1 MPDNRTHSS
10 RKNTDYDVI
19 IFLSQIMKF
28 VYILNCKNNLV
39 EFCKINSERYDVL
52 ISLTS
57 FTLKEGLLPV
67 EFDIYKIE
75 NLINTLLYERSL
87 EPLDIPDYEGRF
99 SEDEIFE
106 FRIFK
111 EINLKLCNTGFDN
124 KIIFLI
130 NIYESILK
138 DESPYFLMF
147 TKYLGAVGR
156 RNG

>member
-1 MPDNRTHSS
+1 
-10 RKNTDYDVI
+10 
-19 IFLSQIMKF
+19 
-28 VYILNCKNNLV
+28 
-39 EFCKINSERYDVL
+39 
-52 ISLTS
+52 
-57 FTLKEGLLPV
+57 LLPV

-87 EPLDIPDYEGRF
+87 KPLDIPDYEGRF